1 MKFTKMHGCGND
13 YIYIDCT
20 EEFVENEEKAAIIL
34 SDRHFGIGGD
44 GIVLIEESKIANAK
58 MRVFNL
64 DGSEGKMAGNSIRCV
79 GKFLYDNDIVKK
91 DKITIET
98 ASGVKVLRLFTR
110 DGKVSSVKVS
120 MGKAELNAAKIPVL
134 IDSEKAINYP
144 AEIGSKQYNI
154 TCCAVGNPHCVVFVD
169 NVDRIDIESVGPQ
182 FETAPIFPER
192 VNTEFVRVV
201 NSKTLKMRVWER
213 GNGETQAC
221 GTGACA
227 AVIAA
232 VENGYCNKDE
242 DITVKVK
249 GGDLIVNYSDT
260 GVTLTGDCNL
270 VYKGEIEY

>member
-1 MKFTKMHGCGND
+1 
-13 YIYIDCT
+13 
-20 EEFVENEEKAAIIL
+20 
-34 SDRHFGIGGD
+34 
-44 GIVLIEESKIANAK
+44 
-58 MRVFNL
+58 
-64 DGSEGKMAGNSIRCV
+64 
-79 GKFLYDNDIVKK
+79 
-91 DKITIET
+91 
-98 ASGVKVLRLFTR
+98 
-110 DGKVSSVKVS
+110 
-120 MGKAELNAAKIPVL
+120 MGKAELNAANIPVL

-154 TCCAVGNPHCVVFVD
+154 TCCGVGNPHCVVFVD
-169 NVDRIDIESVGPQ
+169 NVARIDIEVA
-182 FETAPIFPER
+182 APA
-192 VNTEFVRVV
+192 
-201 NSKTLKMRVWER
+201 SLLMRVWER
-213 GNGETQAC
+213 GSGETQAC